1 MENREFDVIVWGATG
16 FTGRLV
22 AEYLLRQY
30 GPPGEGSRS
39 NLRWALGGR
48 SEDKLNALI
57 ADLGPGGAQIPLV
70 LADSDDRALLDVM
83 AARARVICSTVGPYA
98 LYGSKLVAACVH
110 RGTHYCD
117 LAGEV
122 QWMRTMIDDYHD
134 AARGSG
140 ARIVHACGF
149 DSIPSDMGVYFVQQ
163 QMRARHG
170 VACSAVKYRAKDFKG
185 GFSGG
190 TIASILNMLDEGERD
205 PSIAEVLNDPYG
217 LNPQG
222 QRRGLDGPERQLP
235 EYEADFDAWVTP
247 FVMAVINTKVVRRS
261 NALMGYPYGEDFR
274 YDEGTIMPFG
284 MLGFPLAA
292 AMCAGTSAFNAA
304 ASVGSLRQLLAR
316 MVPKPGE
323 GPSEQARDSGY
334 YVIEMLGKHP
344 VDASLNIRARV
355 RGDRDPGHGST
366 SKMLAESAVC
376 LAQDPLSSPG
386 GVLTPVSAMGE
397 ALLARLMENAGVSFE
412 VL

>member
-1 MENREFDVIVWGATG
+1 MDNREFDVIVWGATG

-30 GPPGEGSRS
+30 GPPGEGSKS

-48 SEDKLNALI
+48 SEDKLKALL

-110 RGTHYCD
+110 QGTHYCD
-117 LAGEV
+117 LTGEV
-122 QWMRTMIDDYHD
+122 QWMRKMIDDYHD
-134 AARGSG
+134 AARESG
-140 ARIVHACGF
+140 ARIVHTCGF

-170 VACSAVKYRAKDFKG
+170 VACSAVKYRAKEFKG

-190 TIASILNMLDEGERD
+190 TIASMLNMLDEVERD
-205 PSIAEVLNDPYG
+205 PSIAEVLDDPYG

-235 EYEADFDAWVTP
+235 EYEAEFDAWVTP
-247 FVMAVINTKVVRRS
+247 FVMAAINTKVVRRS

-274 YDEGTIMPFG
+274 YDEGTLMPFG

-292 AMCAGTSAFNAA
+292 AMSAGTAAFNAA

-316 MVPKPGE
+316 VVPKPGE
-323 GPSEQARDSGY
+323 GPSEQARESGY

-355 RGDRDPGHGST
+355 RGDRDPGYGST

-386 GVLTPVSAMGE
+386 GVLTPASAMGE
-397 ALLARLMENAGVSFE
+397 ALLSRLTENAGVSFE